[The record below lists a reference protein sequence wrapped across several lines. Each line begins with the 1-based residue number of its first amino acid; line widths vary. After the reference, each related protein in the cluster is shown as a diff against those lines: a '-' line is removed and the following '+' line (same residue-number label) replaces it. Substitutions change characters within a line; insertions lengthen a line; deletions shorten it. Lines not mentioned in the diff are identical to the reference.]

1 MTTKRER
8 HAVILEL
15 IDGRSVATQEDL
27 RRLLK
32 QRGLDVTQ
40 STLSRDVH
48 ELRLARVP
56 TADGVRYARAEGA
69 GTAGDSAQ
77 PTLERLVP
85 QLVTA
90 LDGVSE
96 LLVVRTPPGS
106 AQTVARALDG
116 ERVPDIVGTIAG
128 DDTILVVCRSV
139 AARERLTRRVAAL
152 VGGRE

>member
-1 MTTKRER
+1 MTAKRER

-15 IDGRSVATQEDL
+15 IDGRMVATQEDL
-27 RRLLK
+27 RRLLR

-56 TADGVRYARAEGA
+56 TADGVRYARAETTGGPA
-69 GTAGDSAQ
+69 ADTGQ
-77 PTLERLVP
+77 PSLELLVP
-85 QLVTA
+85 QLVTT

-96 LLVVRTPPGS
+96 LLVIRTPPGS

-152 VGGRE
+152 ITS